1 MNRSSLFNTQNN
13 IEHIFIINL
22 GKLESDFSRDI
33 KLIIRIDLDVFK
45 CFSILQNR

>member
-22 GKLESDFSRDI
+22 GKLESDFSRE
-33 KLIIRIDLDVFK
+33 FEM
-45 CFSILQNR
+45 FSLKGHPIL

>member
-22 GKLESDFSRDI
+22 GKLEVR
-33 KLIIRIDLDVFK
+33 KLDTYQTNN
-45 CFSILQNR
+45 QN